1 MKKILLTVFLLLGA
15 GAAFVALR
23 YPSAVVGLV
32 RGSNPVSTY
41 VEGSADIILTDIATY
56 RQDASGWA
64 SDTLGQTSDTMAGY
78 GCTVTS
84 VANAI
89 TNVTGRQMSP
99 KVLNAALSQINGY
112 TSQGWLIWSK
122 ITEATNGAVQVTVHD
137 TPTQAGIEACMAGGG
152 YPIVKIKLGG
162 VIPHWVMLSGRQN
175 GEYLMRDPLRGGPSD
190 PAIAVSTRA
199 RQIHSLRCLSKI

>member
-1 MKKILLTVFLLLGA
+1 MKKVLLAVLLLLGA
-15 GAAFVALR
+15 GSAFIALR
-23 YPSAVVGLV
+23 YPSAVVGLI
-32 RGSNPVSTY
+32 RGGNPVAAY
-41 VEGSADIILTDIATY
+41 VEGSADIVLTDRATY
-56 RQDASGWA
+56 RQDANDWA
-64 SDTLGQTSDTMAGY
+64 SDTLGQTSDTMADY

-112 TSQGWLIWSK
+112 TSRGWLIWSK
-122 ITEATNGAVQVTVHD
+122 ITEATNGAVQITVHD
-137 TPTQAGIEACMAGGG
+137 TPTQAGIEACMTDGG

-162 VIPHWVMLSGRQN
+162 VVPHWVMLTGRLN
-175 GEYLMRDPLRGGPSD
+175 GAYLMRDPLRGGPSD

-199 RQIHSLRCLSKI
+199 RQIHSLRCLSKT